1 MGVLHPTPHFRLPTT
16 GTYTERAS
24 ERHRPGEG
32 PRRLC
37 AHPWRSDARS
47 PSNCPLKCI
56 YFKGDG
62 AETEESGRKDGLVLS
77 EGWIP
82 WKEWLGRSEQPGSF
96 SISFLV
102 PTQRPHSPDI
112 SSYFPLINEPG
123 RYWRKGEFTALNL
136 QEAPNAGFRSNGTPS
151 GQAHLSSE
159 VFYGMA

>member
-1 MGVLHPTPHFRLPTT
+1 MSYIPPPTSACPQLVHTLRELLKGT
-16 GTYTERAS
+16 GQEK
-24 ERHRPGEG
+24 EEG
-32 PRRLC
+32 PRRFC
-37 AHPWRSDARS
+37 AHPWRSDAGN

-62 AETEESGRKDGLVLS
+62 AETEESGGKDGLVLL

-82 WKEWLGRSEQPGSF
+82 WKGWLARSEQPGSF

-123 RYWRKGEFTALNL
+123 RYWKKGEFTALNL

-151 GQAHLSSE
+151 GQLSPSRPSQ
-159 VFYGMA
+159 F